1 MSIEQAGKEDK
12 KNDSRDLFQKHL
24 KDALVMKISNE
35 LSIVK
40 GHTRLLV
47 LVTHGFIELLVNA
60 LVDHHLKNSKKV
72 TSDVRSYPYSTKI
85 LLLNELG
92 IIEDS
97 QYKVFDWFRK
107 LRNKAAHQPIFQV
120 TKNDLKNIS
129 PEKYRET
136 ENFYDFCFELIG
148 GFWNQHIPIFG
159 PKFAPGLG
167 GENDGSD
174 GI

>member
-1 MSIEQAGKEDK
+1 MSIKQEGKEDK
-12 KNDSRDLFQKHL
+12 KNDDLNLFKKRL
-24 KDALVMKISNE
+24 EDALAIQIMKE

-40 GHTRLLV
+40 DHTRLLV

-60 LVDHHLKNSKKV
+60 LADHYLKNSKKV
-72 TSDVRSYPYSTKI
+72 TSDERSYPHSTKI

-97 QYKVFDWFRK
+97 QSKVFDWFRK
-107 LRNKAAHQPIFQV
+107 LRNKAAHQPIFYV
-120 TKNDLKNIS
+120 TKNDLKNLS
-129 PEKYRET
+129 PKKYRDPK
-136 ENFYDFCFELIG
+136 NFYYFCFEFMG

>member
-1 MSIEQAGKEDK
+1 MSIKQEGKEDK
-12 KNDSRDLFQKHL
+12 KNDDLNSFKKRL
-24 KDALVMKISNE
+24 EDALLTQIMRE

-40 GHTRLLV
+40 DHTRLLV

-60 LVDHHLKNSKKV
+60 LADHYLKNSKKV
-72 TSDVRSYPYSTKI
+72 TSDERSYPHSTKI

-107 LRNKAAHQPIFQV
+107 LRNKAAHQPIFYV
-120 TKNDLKNIS
+120 TKNDLKNLS
-129 PEKYRET
+129 PKKYRNPK
-136 ENFYDFCFELIG
+136 NFYYFCFEFMG
-148 GFWNQHIPIFG
+148 GFWNQHIPIFR

-167 GENDGSD
+167 GEKNEPDE
-174 GI
+174 I

>member
-1 MSIEQAGKEDK
+1 MSIEQAGKKDK
-12 KNDSRDLFQKHL
+12 KNDGRDLLQKHL
-24 KDALVMKISNE
+24 KDDLIMQIFKE
-35 LSIVK
+35 LSLVK

-72 TSDVRSYPYSTKI
+72 TSDGRSYPHSTKI

-120 TKNDLKNIS
+120 TKNELKNIS
-129 PEKYRET
+129 PEKYKEID
-136 ENFYDFCFELIG
+136 NFYELCIELIG